1 MRFYIRAL
9 NMQSGLEEL
18 DSGLYAD
25 SSSAALATARGLK
38 LRFHEPAYEVRVL
51 ISGQYTDSEWSDCNN
66 LFQEHGLIFDR
77 SQA

>member
-9 NMQSGLEEL
+9 NMQSGLEVAQH
-18 DSGLYAD
+18 SGLYAD

-51 ISGQYTDSEWSDCNN
+51 ISGQYTEFPEWSDRNKS
-66 LFQEHGLIFDR
+66 LFQEHEN
-77 SQA
+77 